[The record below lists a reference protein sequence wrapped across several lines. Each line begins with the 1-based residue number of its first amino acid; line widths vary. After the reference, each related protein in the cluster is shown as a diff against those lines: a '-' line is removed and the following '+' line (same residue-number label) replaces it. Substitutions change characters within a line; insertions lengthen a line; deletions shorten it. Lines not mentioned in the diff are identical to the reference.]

1 MLRCDCPIRAALS
14 CSRKPA
20 LLSLSVLQFALVW
33 GTSVRHSPQH
43 CGLSHTLTDE
53 DVVQIVTKTATEQK
67 ADKDYAKRVQ
77 AYHDAYKAKKKPLK
91 S

>member
-1 MLRCDCPIRAALS
+1 M
-14 CSRKPA
+14 
-20 LLSLSVLQFALVW
+20 
-33 GTSVRHSPQH
+33 RHSPQH